1 MDSTLQ
7 MVADC
12 TLLHSCQERV
22 LTDRI
27 KEVRMKLSVRI
38 DESFAF
44 KIEVFCARENIY
56 EYIYSNKQRSL
67 NSFIASGEIAVPPSL
82 WKWNLLLDALKW

>member
-56 EYIYSNKQRSL
+56 EYIYSNKQCSL

>member
-82 WKWNLLLDALKW
+82 

>member
-12 TLLHSCQERV
+12 TLLHSCQACV
-22 LTDRI
+22 LADRI
-27 KEVRMKLSVRI
+27 KAVGMKLSIRA
-38 DESFAF
+38 DESLAF
-44 KIEVFCARENIY
+44 KIEVLRARENIY

-67 NSFIASGEIAVPPSL
+67 SSFVASREIAVPPSL
-82 WKWNLLLDALKW
+82 

>member
-12 TLLHSCQERV
+12 TLLHSCQKRV
-22 LTDRI
+22 LADRI
-27 KEVRMKLSVRI
+27 KAVRMKLSVRV
-38 DESFAF
+38 DESLAF
-44 KIEVFCARENIY
+44 KIEALCARENIY

-67 NSFIASGEIAVPPSL
+67 STFIASGKTAVPPSL
-82 WKWNLLLDALKW
+82 